1 MKIVFGRCYWTIV
14 GVLLIVGVM
23 VFLSMTPES
32 QREMGFSLL
41 RAVIFSVIFGVVF
54 LIPMVYFAEWLASK
68 QPPPPRCP
76 TCGQELPEEKQN
88 VDEYKCV

>member
-14 GVLLIVGVM
+14 DVLLIVGIIA
-23 VFLSMTPES
+23 FLSMTAES

-54 LIPMVYFAEWLASK
+54 LIPMVYFIEWLDSK
-68 QPPPPRCP
+68 QPPSPRCP

-88 VDEYKCV
+88 EAEHIGA